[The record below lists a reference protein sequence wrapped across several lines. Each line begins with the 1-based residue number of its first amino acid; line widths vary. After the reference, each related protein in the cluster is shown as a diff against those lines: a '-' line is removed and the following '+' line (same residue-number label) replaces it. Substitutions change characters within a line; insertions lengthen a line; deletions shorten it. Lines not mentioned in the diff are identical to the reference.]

1 MSVRVAS
8 SLYLRRR
15 IHVCESR
22 FICVHEEEDTCLSES
37 SSRIKRCRKLLH
49 VASCCMSQVVA
60 CRKFLQFPR
69 TRAQRESKRER
80 QMT

>member
-1 MSVRVAS
+1 MSVGEQLSNQEVSQVVA
-8 SLYLRRR
+8 
-15 IHVCESR
+15 
-22 FICVHEEEDTCLSES
+22 
-37 SSRIKRCRKLLH
+37 CRKLLH